1 MTCLGDPVPSIY
13 NRRFQGWSLCGPIH
27 GVDSAVRI
35 AEITGI
41 FEIKVERKMTVTIVV
56 AVIVAAVAFGV
67 GFYVAKQARM
77 KAAAKEAEEAQRE
90 AENILERARME
101 ARSLQKEAQI
111 AAQEEKFKIRSES
124 EQEEIKLKE
133 ELKRNEERFR
143 QNKEVLEK
151 KKDLLTSKE
160 IELSKREAGLERIE
174 RELHVKDRKVEKR
187 LDEARRLVEQKAG
200 MTREEAKKEVIDQIM
215 DDAKRSSA
223 LKIKQIEDETKEEAD
238 NRAKRIVG
246 IAIQRYAGEH
256 VQERAVSVVQLPSDD
271 MKGRIIGR
279 EGRNIRA
286 LEAATGVDLV
296 VDDTPETVVLSG
308 FDPVRR
314 EVARLS
320 LEKLIQDGR
329 IHPTRIEEIVSKT
342 QVEVEKSIKEAG
354 EQAILELGLARIH
367 PEIVKMLGR
376 LKFRYSYAQN
386 VLRHSVECGFIAGL
400 MAAELG
406 LNVRKARR
414 AGLLHDLGKAT
425 SHEQEGSHAI
435 VGSQFARKHGEE
447 PLIVNAIGSH
457 HEEETP
463 TSVIAHLVAAADAL
477 SGARPG
483 ARREMLES
491 YIKRLES
498 LENICHSFSGV
509 GKSYAIQA
517 GREVRVLAEHDKIGD
532 AEAVVLARDIAQRIE
547 NELTY
552 PGQIKVTVIRET
564 RAVAVAK

>member
-1 MTCLGDPVPSIY
+1 M
-13 NRRFQGWSLCGPIH
+13 
-27 GVDSAVRI
+27 
-35 AEITGI
+35 IT
-41 FEIKVERKMTVTIVV
+41 TVVV
-56 AVIVAAVAFGV
+56 AVIAAAVAFGV
-67 GFYVAKQARM
+67 GYTISHTARLKKSAIEVEEAKRQSEETLVQAE
-77 KAAAKEAEEAQRE
+77 KEAQT
-90 AENILERARME
+90 LV
-101 ARSLQKEAQI
+101 KEAQI
-111 AAQEEKFKIRSES
+111 AAREEKISMLAEVERES
-124 EQEEIKLKE
+124 KQLKE
-133 ELKRNEERFR
+133 EARRNEERFR

-151 KKDLLTSKE
+151 KKDLLTTKE
-160 IELSKREAGLERIE
+160 IELSKREAKLERVE
-174 RELHVKDRKVEKR
+174 RELQGKERKVDER
-187 LDEARRLVEQKAG
+187 LEEARLTVERKAG
-200 MTREEAKKEVIDQIM
+200 MSREEAKKELIEQIT
-215 DDAKRSSA
+215 DEAKRESA
-223 LKIKQIEDETKEEAD
+223 LRIKQIEDETKEEAD

-256 VQERAVSVVQLPSDD
+256 VQERAVSVIQLPSDD

-286 LEAATGVDLV
+286 LEAATGIDLV

-329 IHPTRIEEIVSKT
+329 IHPTRIEEIVAKT

-354 EQAILELGLARIH
+354 EQAILELGLARVH

-386 VLRHSVECGFIAGL
+386 VLRHSVECGFIAGM

-414 AGLLHDLGKAT
+414 AGLFHDLGKAT
-425 SHEQEGSHAI
+425 SHEQEGSHAL
-435 VGSQFARKHGEE
+435 VGAQFARKHGEE
-447 PLIVNAIGSH
+447 PIIVNAIASH
-457 HEEETP
+457 HEEEAP
-463 TSVIAHLVAAADAL
+463 TSVIAHLVAASDAL

-498 LENICHSFSGV
+498 LENICRSFSGV

-517 GREVRVLAEHDKIGD
+517 GREVRVLAEHDKVSD
-532 AEAVVLARDIAQRIE
+532 AEAVVLARDIAERIE

-552 PGQIKVTVIRET
+552 PGQIRVTVIRET
-564 RAVAVAK
+564 RAVATAK

>member
-1 MTCLGDPVPSIY
+1 MTELI
-13 NRRFQGWSLCGPIH
+13 
-27 GVDSAVRI
+27 I
-35 AEITGI
+35 AAI
-41 FEIKVERKMTVTIVV
+41 
-56 AVIVAAVAFGV
+56 AAAVAFAV
-67 GFYVAKQARM
+67 GFFIARTAKSKTAAVEASEAGHQAEELLQR
-77 KAAAKEAEEAQRE
+77 AEKEAQS
-90 AENILERARME
+90 IV
-101 ARSLQKEAQI
+101 KEAQI
-111 AAQEEKFKIRSES
+111 AVREEKIRVRAEVEKQSLETA
-124 EQEEIKLKE
+124 QQA
-133 ELKRNEERFR
+133 KRNEERFQ
-143 QNKEVLEK
+143 QNKEILEK
-151 KKDLLTSKE
+151 KKDVLTNKE
-160 IELSKREAGLERIE
+160 IELSKREAQLERSE
-174 RELHVKDRKVEKR
+174 REIQAKDRKVEQR
-187 LDEARRLVEQKAG
+187 LEEANQTVERKAG
-200 MTREEAKKEVIDQIM
+200 MSRDEAKKELIEQIT
-215 DDAKRSSA
+215 DDAKRASA
-223 LKIKQIEDETKEEAD
+223 IKIKQIEDETKEEAD

-314 EVARLS
+314 EIARLS

-329 IHPTRIEEIVSKT
+329 IHPTRIEEIVAKT
-342 QVEVEKSIKEAG
+342 QIEVEKSIKDAG
-354 EQAILELGLARIH
+354 EQAILELGLARVH

-414 AGLLHDLGKAT
+414 AGLFHDLGKAT
-425 SHEQEGSHAI
+425 SHEQEGSHAL
-435 VGSQFARKHGEE
+435 VGAAFARKHGEE
-447 PLIVNAIGSH
+447 PIIVNAIASH
-457 HEEETP
+457 HEEEPP
-463 TSVIAHLVAAADAL
+463 TSVIAHLVAASDAL

-491 YIKRLES
+491 YIKRLEN
-498 LENICHSFSGV
+498 LENICQSFSGV

-517 GREVRVLAEHDKIGD
+517 GREVRVLVEHDKIGD
-532 AEAVVLARDIAQRIE
+532 AEAVMLAKDIAERIE
-547 NELTY
+547 TELTY

-564 RAVAVAK
+564 RAVAVAR

>member
-1 MTCLGDPVPSIY
+1 MMTTI
-13 NRRFQGWSLCGPIH
+13 IA
-27 GVDSAVRI
+27 AV
-35 AEITGI
+35 A
-41 FEIKVERKMTVTIVV
+41 
-56 AVIVAAVAFGV
+56 AAVAFGV
-67 GFYVAKQARM
+67 GFAIARAAKSKQA
-77 KAAAKEAEEAQRE
+77 AGEASEARRQAQE
-90 AENILERARME
+90 LLERAEKDAKTAM
-101 ARSLQKEAQI
+101 KEAQI
-111 AAQEEKFKIRSES
+111 SAREEKIKALAEVEEES
-124 EQEEIKLKE
+124 KQVKDEA
-133 ELKRNEERFR
+133 KRNEERFR

-151 KKDLLTSKE
+151 KKDLLTNKE
-160 IELSKREAGLERIE
+160 IELSKREAKLERIE
-174 RELHVKDRKVEKR
+174 RELQGKERKVDQR
-187 LDEARRLVEQKAG
+187 LEEARQTVERKAG
-200 MTREEAKKEVIDQIM
+200 MTRDEAKKELINQIT
-215 DDAKRSSA
+215 DEAKRSSA
-223 LKIKQIEDETKEEAD
+223 LRIKQIEDETKEEAD

-354 EQAILELGLARIH
+354 EQAILELGLARVH

-376 LKFRYSYAQN
+376 LRFRYSYAQN

-435 VGSQFARKHGEE
+435 VGAAFARKHGEE
-447 PLIVNAIGSH
+447 PLIVNAIASH

-463 TSVIAHLVAAADAL
+463 TSVIAHLVGAADAL

-517 GREVRVLAEHDKIGD
+517 GREVRVLAENDKISD
-532 AEAVVLARDIAQRIE
+532 AEAVVLAKDIAERIE

>member
-1 MTCLGDPVPSIY
+1 M
-13 NRRFQGWSLCGPIH
+13 
-27 GVDSAVRI
+27 
-35 AEITGI
+35 IT
-41 FEIKVERKMTVTIVV
+41 TIVV
-56 AVIVAAVAFGV
+56 AVVVAAVAFGV
-67 GFYVAKQARM
+67 GFALSKATKSKQLAGEASEARLRADELVERAKKDA
-77 KAAAKEAEEAQRE
+77 KTIIKEAE
-90 AENILERARME
+90 ISAR
-101 ARSLQKEAQI
+101 
-111 AAQEEKFKIRSES
+111 EEK
-124 EQEEIKLKE
+124 IKALADVEKETKQLKDE
-133 ELKRNEERFR
+133 ASRNEERFR

-151 KKDLLTSKE
+151 KKDLLTNKE
-160 IELSKREAGLERIE
+160 IELSKRDAKLERVE
-174 RELHVKDRKVEKR
+174 RELQGKERKIEQR
-187 LDEARRLVEQKAG
+187 LEEARLTVERKAG
-200 MTREEAKKEVIDQIM
+200 MTRDEAKKEVIDQIV
-215 DDAKRSSA
+215 DEAKRSSA
-223 LKIKQIEDETKEEAD
+223 LRIKQIEDETKEEAD

-314 EVARLS
+314 EVARIS

-329 IHPTRIEEIVSKT
+329 IHPTRIEEIVGKT

-354 EQAILELGLARIH
+354 EQAILELGLARVH
-367 PEIVKMLGR
+367 PEIVRMLGR

-386 VLRHSVECGFIAGL
+386 VLRHSVECGFISGL

-414 AGLLHDLGKAT
+414 AGLLHDLGKAM

-435 VGSQFARKHGEE
+435 VGAAFARKHGEE

-457 HEEETP
+457 HEEDTP
-463 TSVIAHLVAAADAL
+463 TSVIAHLVSAADAL

-517 GREVRVLAEHDKIGD
+517 GREVRVLAENDKIGD
-532 AEAVVLARDIAQRIE
+532 AEAVVLAKDIAERIE

>member
-1 MTCLGDPVPSIY
+1 MTEI
-13 NRRFQGWSLCGPIH
+13 I
-27 GVDSAVRI
+27 I
-35 AEITGI
+35 AAI
-41 FEIKVERKMTVTIVV
+41 
-56 AVIVAAVAFGV
+56 AAAVAFAV
-67 GFYVAKQARM
+67 GFFIARAAKSKTDAMEASEASR
-77 KAAAKEAEEAQRE
+77 KAAETLQRAEKEAQS
-90 AENILERARME
+90 IV
-101 ARSLQKEAQI
+101 KEAQI
-111 AAQEEKFKIRSES
+111 AVREEKIRVRAEVEKQAAAAAAES
-124 EQEEIKLKE
+124 
-133 ELKRNEERFR
+133 KRNDERFQ
-143 QNKEVLEK
+143 QNKEILEK
-151 KKDLLTSKE
+151 KKDVLTNKE
-160 IELSKREAGLERIE
+160 IELSKREAQLERAE
-174 RELHVKDRKVEKR
+174 REIQAKDRKVEQR
-187 LDEARRLVEQKAG
+187 LEEARQTVERKAG
-200 MTREEAKKEVIDQIM
+200 MSRDEAKKELIEQIT

-223 LKIKQIEDETKEEAD
+223 LKIKQIEEETKEEAD

-314 EVARLS
+314 EIARLS

-354 EQAILELGLARIH
+354 EQAILELGLARVH

-425 SHEQEGSHAI
+425 SHEQEGSHAL
-435 VGSQFARKHGEE
+435 VGAQFARKHGEE
-447 PLIVNAIGSH
+447 PIIVNAIASH
-457 HEEETP
+457 HEEEAP

-498 LENICHSFSGV
+498 LENICQSFSGV

-517 GREVRVLAEHDKIGD
+517 GREVRVLVEHDKVND
-532 AEAVVLARDIAQRIE
+532 AEAVMLARDIAERIE
-547 NELTY
+547 TELTY